1 MSLTEVFL
9 TKIRLSYTGLGHP
22 NDRFKS
28 YRTLS
33 VGVWALPSGRVESKK
48 VCYQQVYPV
57 QFFHYICFKITK
69 FVVANFHHCSR

>member
-1 MSLTEVFL
+1 MSLTEVFP

-48 VCYQQVYPV
+48 VCYQQGYPV
-57 QFFHYICFKITK
+57 QFCRTLDQTKIK
-69 FVVANFHHCSR
+69 IKSNQKSGEAL